1 MLCCQA
7 ASGKPILASATTT
20 QAIFFEYT
28 NVKAAREV
36 VSQAMEYFE
45 QMDLD
50 YGDGKD
56 GELDRDEL
64 MKRLCLPTDVGG
76 FGYHEYQVNVFLFS
90 SF

>member
-1 MLCCQA
+1 MLFFQA

-28 NVKAAREV
+28 NVRAAREV
-36 VSQAMEYFE
+36 VSQAIEYFE

-50 YGDGKD
+50 NG

-64 MKRLCLPTDVGG
+64 VKRLCLPTDVGG

>member
-1 MLCCQA
+1 
-7 ASGKPILASATTT
+7 
-20 QAIFFEYT
+20 
-28 NVKAAREV
+28 
-36 VSQAMEYFE
+36 MEYFE

-64 MKRLCLPTDVGG
+64 MKRLCLPTNVGG